1 MLNIHQNLEN
11 IIILIKTVMMIVD
24 LSKNIGF
31 QREKTYKV
39 FAVLCLKYS
48 W

>member
-11 IIILIKTVMMIVD
+11 IIILIKTVTMIVD

-31 QREKTYKV
+31 
-39 FAVLCLKYS
+39 
-48 W
+48 

>member
-11 IIILIKTVMMIVD
+11 IILIKTVMMIVD
-24 LSKNIGF
+24 LGKNIGF
-31 QREKTYKV
+31 QREKTYKI

>member
-1 MLNIHQNLEN
+1 MLNIHQTLEN

-31 QREKTYKV
+31 QREKNIQSICSV
-39 FAVLCLKYS
+39 NA
-48 W
+48 